1 MLLLLLVLSVIRV
14 SSKQITYTATVNPQN
29 PSSNGVTM
37 TRLKDVTE
45 SNGEW
50 IINPSDEIGFHL
62 KITLDSSYA
71 FHSSEVS
78 TLTVTIG
85 SNLVLSSTDIDLITS
100 FSQSHSIY
108 LTQWSSLSTN
118 SNQYIYPSC
127 SSTTTQFG
135 TGNIEAIVSQ
145 SGERDEKAM
154 NGWSG
159 YNTIVKDITPT
170 LPLEY
175 SFENHPNS
183 YCMLTYTY
191 QETEETGNYQCKYA
205 AFDANVPLEILLA
218 TDDVATPV
226 PISYIS
232 VTMEYITTDDPTTS
246 PSQLP
251 SRTESLSPSQL
262 PVLSAEISEI
272 DASRSVSTTHQA
284 WFWAIMTVIFILICA
299 GTVVIYFYLKKKKK
313 K

>member
-37 TRLKDVTE
+37 TKLKDVTE

-71 FHSSEVS
+71 FHSSEIS

-108 LTQWSSLSTN
+108 LTQWSSLSTD
-118 SNQYIYPSC
+118 SSSQYIYPSC

-135 TGNIEAIVSQ
+135 TGNIEAIVGQ
-145 SGERDEKAM
+145 STPAREEKAM
-154 NGWSG
+154 NNWSG
-159 YNTIVKDITPT
+159 FNRIDPSTPI
-170 LPLEY
+170 LPLQY

-183 YCMLTYTY
+183 YCMLTYTH
-191 QETEETGNYQCKYA
+191 EGTGNHECKYA

-232 VTMEYITTDDPTTS
+232 VTMEYITTDDLTTS

-251 SRTESLSPSQL
+251 TDSPLQLPTESLSPS
-262 PVLSAEISEI
+262 
-272 DASRSVSTTHQA
+272 
-284 WFWAIMTVIFILICA
+284 
-299 GTVVIYFYLKKKKK
+299 
-313 K
+313 

>member
-14 SSKQITYTATVNPQN
+14 SSKQITYTATVDPEN

-37 TRLKDVTE
+37 SKLKDVTE

-71 FHSSEVS
+71 FHSSEIS

-108 LTQWSSLSTN
+108 LTQWSSLSTD
-118 SNQYIYPSC
+118 SSSQYIYPSC

-218 TDDVATPV
+218 SDDVNSII
-226 PISYIS
+226 PISYINI
-232 VTMEYITTDDPTTS
+232 TMEYITTDDLTTS
-246 PSQLP
+246 PSYSPLP
-251 SRTESLSPSQL
+251 LRTE
-262 PVLSAEISEI
+262 
-272 DASRSVSTTHQA
+272 
-284 WFWAIMTVIFILICA
+284 
-299 GTVVIYFYLKKKKK
+299 
-313 K
+313 